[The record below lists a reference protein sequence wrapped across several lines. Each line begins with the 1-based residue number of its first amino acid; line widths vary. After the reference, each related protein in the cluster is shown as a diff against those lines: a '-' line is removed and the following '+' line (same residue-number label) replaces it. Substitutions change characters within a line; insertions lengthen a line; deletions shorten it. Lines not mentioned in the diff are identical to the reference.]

1 MYEYSSVIHVHSK
14 YSDGSGE
21 IPEIARYAS
30 EVGVDIVLMTDH
42 NTLRPLKDGLEGW
55 YGNTLVLIGT
65 EINDQKNQN
74 HYLAFGIK
82 NTYDNRLTAAEYVRK
97 VKEEGGIGFIAHPFE
112 KRNNMKEHPPY
123 PWTDWSTDDYDG
135 IEIWNHMSEWMEGLT
150 EQNKYQRFIHPLRTV
165 ERPNSESIA
174 LWDKK
179 ALKRRIVGIAGV
191 DAHAYKQNM
200 FGFFEVEIFPYKVL
214 FKSLRTNILCSE
226 KLIQDND
233 KLDYNKKLIY
243 SALKNGNCYVSNFYH
258 ADSKGFRF
266 FAEADGKIIN
276 IGEDV
281 PKSVKNLR
289 LRVKLPETIAEIRL
303 IKNGEHIDTIIAS
316 EAIWNILNKGAYR
329 VEVYLD
335 KNPWIY
341 SNHIRYF

>member
-214 FKSLRTNILCSE
+214 FKSLRTNIFCSE
-226 KLIQDND
+226 KLIQDNSE
-233 KLDYNKKLIY
+233 LDYNKNLVY
-243 SALKNGNCYVSNFYH
+243 NALKNGNCYIANFYH

-276 IGEDV
+276 MGEDI
-281 PKSVKNLR
+281 PSSVKKLR
-289 LRVKLPETIAEIRL
+289 LRVKLPEVIAEIRL

>member
-1 MYEYSSVIHVHSK
+1 MFEYSTVIHIHSN

-21 IPEIARYAS
+21 IPEIARYAG
-30 EVGVDIVLMTDH
+30 EVGVDVVLMTDH

-55 YGNTLVLIGT
+55 YGSTLVLIGT

-82 NTYDNRLTAAEYVRK
+82 NTFDNRLTAAEYVRK

-112 KRNNMKEHPPY
+112 KRNHMKEHPPY

-150 EQNKYQRFIHPLRTV
+150 EQNKYQRFVHPLRTV
-165 ERPNSESIA
+165 ERPNEESIK
-174 LWDKK
+174 LWDIK
-179 ALKRRIVGIAGV
+179 ALERKVVGIGGI

-214 FKSLRTNILCSE
+214 FKSIRTNIFTFEPLLKDDS
-226 KLIQDND
+226 KLE
-233 KLDYNKKLIY
+233 YNKKLVY
-243 SALKNGNCYVSNFYH
+243 NALKEGRCYINNFYY

-266 FAEADGKIIN
+266 FAESDGKVFQMGDTI
-276 IGEDV
+276 
-281 PKSVKNLR
+281 PKNLSSIR
-289 LRVKLPETIAEIRL
+289 LRVNLPEVVNEIKL
-303 IKNGEHIDTIIAS
+303 IKNGEYVDSIISDEATWTIT
-316 EAIWNILNKGAYR
+316 NKGVYR
-329 VEVYLD
+329 VEVLFD
-335 KNPWIY
+335 GKPWIY
-341 SNHIRYF
+341 SNHIRFV

>member
-1 MYEYSSVIHVHSK
+1 MFEYSSVIHVHSV

-55 YGNTLVLIGT
+55 YGSTLVLIGT

-82 NTYDNRLTAAEYVRK
+82 NTFDNRLTAAQYVRK

-112 KRNNMKEHPPY
+112 KRTHMKEHPAF

-150 EQNKYQRFIHPLRTV
+150 EQNKFQRFVHPLKTV
-165 ERPNSESIA
+165 ERPNEETLR
-174 LWDKK
+174 LWDTK
-179 ALKRRIVGIAGV
+179 ALQRNVVGIGGV

-200 FGFFEVEIFPYKVL
+200 LGFFEVEIFPYKVL
-214 FKSLRTNILCSE
+214 FKSVRTNIFTEEPLN
-226 KLIQDND
+226 KDNP
-233 KLDYNKKLIY
+233 LDHNKNLVY
-243 SALKNGNCYVSNFYH
+243 EALRKGRCYISNFYH

-266 FAEADGKIIN
+266 FAEANGKVFQTGETIPTN
-276 IGEDV
+276 IDEI
-281 PKSVKNLR
+281 R
-289 LRVKLPETIAEIRL
+289 LRVKIPEIVTEISL
-303 IKNGEHIDTIIAS
+303 IRNGECFDSLIGD
-316 EAIWNILNKGAYR
+316 EATWNITDKGIYR
-329 VEVYLD
+329 VEVYFDD
-335 KNPWIY
+335 KPWIY
-341 SNHIRYF
+341 SNHIRFI

>member
-82 NTYDNRLTAAEYVRK
+82 NTYDNRLAAAEYVRK

-123 PWTDWSTDDYDG
+123 PWTDWSIDDYDG

-214 FKSLRTNILCSE
+214 FKSLRTNIFCSE
-226 KLIQDND
+226 KLIQDNSE
-233 KLDYNKKLIY
+233 LDYNKNLVY
-243 SALKNGNCYVSNFYH
+243 NALKNGNCYIANFYH

-276 IGEDV
+276 MGEDI
-281 PKSVKNLR
+281 PSSVKKLR
-289 LRVKLPETIAEIRL
+289 LRVKLPEVIAEIRL

-316 EAIWNILNKGAYR
+316 EVTWNILNKGAYR

>member
-214 FKSLRTNILCSE
+214 FKSLRTNIFCSE
-226 KLIQDND
+226 KLIQDNIE
-233 KLDYNKKLIY
+233 LDYNKNLVY
-243 SALKNGNCYVSNFYH
+243 NALKNGNCYFANFYH

-276 IGEDV
+276 MGEDI
-281 PKSVKNLR
+281 PSSVKKLR
-289 LRVKLPETIAEIRL
+289 LRVKLPEVIAEIRL

>member
-1 MYEYSSVIHVHSK
+1 MYEYSSVIHVHSN

-55 YGNTLVLIGT
+55 YGSTLVLIGT

-74 HYLAFGIK
+74 HYLAFGIN
-82 NTYDNRLTAAEYVRK
+82 NTFDNRLTAAEYVRK

-112 KRNNMKEHPPY
+112 KRQHMKEHPPY

-150 EQNKYQRFIHPLRTV
+150 EQNKLQRFMHPLRTV
-165 ERPNSESIA
+165 EGPNEEA
-174 LWDKK
+174 LKLWDKK
-179 ALKRRIVGIAGV
+179 SLERKVVGIGGV

-214 FKSLRTNILCSE
+214 FKSVRTNLFTSE
-226 KLIQDND
+226 PLIKDESKLE
-233 KLDYNKKLIY
+233 YNKKLVY
-243 SALKNGNCYVSNFYH
+243 EALKSGRCYVSNFYH
-258 ADSKGFRF
+258 ADAKGFRF
-266 FAEADGKIIN
+266 FAEAKGKVFQM
-276 IGEDV
+276 GDTV
-281 PKSVKNLR
+281 PSDISELR
-289 LRVKLPETIAEIRL
+289 LRVKISEVVASIRL
-303 IKNGEHIDTIIAS
+303 IKNGELIDTVIGD
-316 EAIWNILNKGAYR
+316 EATWNVVNRGIYR
-329 VEVYLD
+329 VEVYFED
-335 KNPWIY
+335 KPWIY
-341 SNHIRYF
+341 SNHIRFI

>member
-123 PWTDWSTDDYDG
+123 PWTDWSIDDYDG

-214 FKSLRTNILCSE
+214 FKSLRTNIFCSE
-226 KLIQDND
+226 KLILDNGE
-233 KLDYNKKLIY
+233 LDYNKNLVY
-243 SALKNGNCYVSNFYH
+243 NALKNGNCYIANFYH

-276 IGEDV
+276 MGEDI
-281 PKSVKNLR
+281 PSSVKKLR
-289 LRVKLPETIAEIRL
+289 LRVKLPEVIAEIRL

-316 EAIWNILNKGAYR
+316 EVIWNILNKGAYR